1 LLLIGELMPLNFL
14 NGLVSLPW
22 WGYVVVALVLTH
34 ITIASVTIFLHRSQ
48 AHRGVDLHAIPSHFF
63 RFWLWLTT
71 GMVTKEWVAIHRKH
85 HAHCET
91 ENDPHSPMIYGIKK
105 VVAEGAE
112 LYRIEAKNEETL
124 EKYGKGTPDDWL
136 ERNVYARFSW
146 QGSGLML
153 VMNVVLFGPI
163 GATIWAVQMA
173 WIPFHAAGVINGI
186 GHFWGYRHFTVNDTS
201 TNIVPIA
208 MWIGGEELHN
218 NHHAFPTS
226 ARFSMRWYEFD
237 LGWLYIQILQF
248 LGLATVKKVAPR
260 PRLNLSKVA
269 CDAETLQA
277 VIAHRYEITTRYA
290 KSLKATCA
298 EEIRKLRESGKAP
311 SLTSLRD
318 GKAARR
324 FRQWLHLDA
333 ATLPSDQRESLNET
347 LTNSRVLETIYAF
360 KQELSSLW
368 ERSTVSSEQLV
379 KQLEDWCQRAEASG
393 IAQLAQFSRHLRAYA

>member
-1 LLLIGELMPLNFL
+1 MLPNFL

-22 WGYVVVALVLTH
+22 WGYVVVALVMTH
-34 ITIASVTIFLHRSQ
+34 ITIAGVTIFLHRAQ
-48 AHRGVDLHAIPSHFF
+48 AHRGLELHAIPSHFF

-91 ENDPHSPMIYGIKK
+91 ENDPHSPMIYGIRK
-105 VVAEGAE
+105 VLAEGAE
-112 LYRIEAKNEETL
+112 LYRAEAKNQETL
-124 EKYGKGTPDDWL
+124 DKYGRGTPDDWM
-136 ERNVYARFSW
+136 ERNIYSRFSW
-146 QGSGLML
+146 QGAGLML
-153 VMNVVLFGPI
+153 VTNVVLFGPI
-163 GATIWAVQMA
+163 GATIWAAQMA
-173 WIPFHAAGVINGI
+173 WIPFHAAGIINGI

-260 PRLNLSKVA
+260 PRLDLSKVT
-269 CDAETLQA
+269 CDTQTVQA

-298 EEIRKLRESGKAP
+298 EEIRQLRAKGKAP

-318 GKAARR
+318 GKALRT
-324 FRQWLHLDA
+324 FRQWLHQDASSISLEQRASLD
-333 ATLPSDQRESLNET
+333 ET
-347 LTNSRVLETIYAF
+347 LSSSRVLETIYSF
-360 KQELSSLW
+360 RKELAALW

-393 IAQLAQFSRHLRAYA
+393 IAQLAQFSRRLRAYA